1 MAFCLCCPF
10 TPRPLNIFHNDCAG
24 NPLAP
29 ISTGNSQHFHPLAL
43 QSSCNWRYFVY
54 FLSWASSHRVSQGT
68 VSSIITMAL
77 LIMDDNTM
85 SGLSV
90 VWMTFGKT
98 SFFFRSTVTS
108 HSFASSKIDFVIF
121 FFVWYRL
128 AFFDKVDH
136 HRFGCWSFLLCFCFY
151 DFRQIF
157 QDGIMSPSVTALC
170 QGCFARG

>member
-43 QSSCNWRYFVY
+43 QSSCNWRYFAF

-121 FFVWYRL
+121 SLFATGWPSLNQSASSLLQSYYISDRSSL
-128 AFFDKVDH
+128 LPI
-136 HRFGCWSFLLCFCFY
+136 RFNYHTMNFHTL
-151 DFRQIF
+151 
-157 QDGIMSPSVTALC
+157 
-170 QGCFARG
+170 